1 LISSTVLRHTRI
13 TSRTSNLLLIKSKK
27 FLHRKIEYYCF
38 CNCGGKNL
46 KLEYVNESGKYVIR
60 PMAVGYLQKQ
70 MERYGRVI
78 SFLVEKPLYKLD
90 ADTRSVRLYK
100 WQDEYRRS
108 ASEADLLFF
117 LSILRR
123 VLSATPLRKRSKAAL
138 RCSNGCRFLPN
149 PL

>member
-1 LISSTVLRHTRI
+1 
-13 TSRTSNLLLIKSKK
+13 
-27 FLHRKIEYYCF
+27 
-38 CNCGGKNL
+38 
-46 KLEYVNESGKYVIR
+46 LEYIDESGKYVIR
-60 PMAVGYLQKQ
+60 PMAVGYLQKH
-70 MERYGRVI
+70 MERYYQVI
-78 SFLVEKPLYKLD
+78 SFLVEKPHYKLD

-100 WQDEYRRS
+100 WQDEYRCN

-117 LSILRR
+117 LSVFRQ